1 MPATLTA
8 NGVTFGDSTQLNSK
22 YGIIPQSKSSV
33 FYQASAPT
41 GWAKSTAHNNKAL
54 RVVSG
59 TGGGSGPPGGG
70 TAFNTTFPTTTPKS
84 FSVTLTVAG
93 TVGPHT
99 LTTPEIR
106 SHNHP
111 GSSTGSLSATADH
124 THAYRRSILSS
135 APNGGSA
142 NQATHGSGTTD
153 PSGTHDHPLTI
164 NNSTVGGNA
173 HNHSCTG
180 SGPLSASVDTRVKY
194 LDVIICTFN

>member
-33 FYQASAPT
+33 FYQASAPV
-41 GWAKSTAHNNKAL
+41 GWAKTTTHNNKAL

-59 TGGGSGPPGGG
+59 TGGVGSGSG
-70 TAFNTTFPTTTPKS
+70 TFSATFPTTTPKS

-93 TVGPHT
+93 TVGNRT
-99 LTTPEIR
+99 LTTPQIP

-111 GSSTGSLSATADH
+111 GSSTGSLSATANH
-124 THAYRRSILSS
+124 THAYRRSILSP

-173 HNHSCTG
+173 HNHSWTG

>member
-8 NGVTFGDSTQLNSK
+8 NGITFGDSTQLNSK

-33 FYQASAPT
+33 FWQGTAPV
-41 GWAKSTAHNNKAL
+41 GWTKSTAHNNKAL

-59 TGGGSGPPGGG
+59 AGGGSGGSS
-70 TAFNTTFPTTTPKS
+70 TFSSAFPTTTQKS
-84 FSVTLTVAG
+84 FNVTLTVAG
-93 TVGPHT
+93 TVGNRT
-99 LTTPEIR
+99 LTTPQIP

-111 GSSTGSLSATADH
+111 GSSMGSLSDTANH
-124 THAYRRSILSS
+124 THAYRKSILTP
-135 APNGGSA
+135 APNGGPTDR
-142 NQATHGSGTTD
+142 ATHGSGTTQ
-153 PSGTHDHPLTI
+153 PSGTHNHPLTI

-173 HNHSCTG
+173 HSHSWTG

>member
-59 TGGGSGPPGGG
+59 TGGVGSGSG
-70 TAFNTTFPTTTPKS
+70 TFSTTFPTTTPKS

-93 TVGPHT
+93 TVGNHT
-99 LTTPEIR
+99 LTTPQIP
-106 SHNHP
+106 SHDHP
-111 GSSTGSLSATADH
+111 GSSTGSLSDTANH
-124 THAYRRSILSS
+124 THTYRRSILSL
-135 APNGGSA
+135 APNGGLSD
-142 NQATHGSGTTD
+142 QATHGSGTTD

-164 NNSTVGGNA
+164 NNSTVGDNA
-173 HNHSCTG
+173 HNHSWTG

>member
-70 TAFNTTFPTTTPKS
+70 TAFNTSTDVEEL
-84 FSVTLTVAG
+84 SVTLGLGYSFGNDVSSVNIGYEANANEDDYLSHYG
-93 TVGPHT
+93 TV
-99 LTTPEIR
+99 
-106 SHNHP
+106 
-111 GSSTGSLSATADH
+111 
-124 THAYRRSILSS
+124 
-135 APNGGSA
+135 
-142 NQATHGSGTTD
+142 
-153 PSGTHDHPLTI
+153 
-164 NNSTVGGNA
+164 
-173 HNHSCTG
+173 
-180 SGPLSASVDTRVKY
+180 K
-194 LDVIICTFN
+194 IISKF